1 MKNLIPVVVIIAV
14 AAGIYYF
21 MNNNNSGGNNPLT
34 AMTNRGG
41 GGTMTVLAG
50 SELKDLEP
58 YVDRIARETG
68 VRLQFDY
75 SGTLDGVDSIVS
87 GHQVDAAWFS
97 HSKYLTL
104 VDRGRIAAQEQ
115 IMLSPVVMGVKRS
128 LAQQWGWE
136 NNSDLTWADIAA
148 KAASGELQYA
158 MTNPSSSNSGFTA
171 LMGVVAAFAG
181 TGADAIQLDDI
192 PQTQAQLQ
200 NFFKGQALT
209 SGSSG
214 WLRDAYVRDQN
225 NLSGMI
231 NYESVL
237 MELNSSGEL
246 REPLV
251 LLYPKEG
258 IVMADYP
265 FILLNNDKRAA
276 YDKLV
281 TYLTSEEFQ
290 RIIMEQISRRPVIP
304 QVRPNSNFAAIN
316 TVELPFPA
324 SAQVVDEILYAY
336 LDKARVPSHAIFVL
350 DVSGSMRGTGIEQL
364 KSAIKNLAG
373 DDTSLTGRFARF
385 ADRERITL
393 VIFNS
398 AIKDVRAFEVGTGD
412 ARATSLNQIR
422 NYTDALF
429 ADGGTAIYTALQRA
443 YEIAI
448 EAERQD
454 PDRYYSVVLMS
465 DGENRDGI
473 RLNQFESWYRQH
485 SDDIAGIKTF
495 PVLFGQANES
505 EMNRVATLTGGRV
518 FDGYGDLSAV
528 FKKIR
533 GYQ

>member
-21 MNNNNSGGNNPLT
+21 INNNNSGGNNPLN
-34 AMTNRGG
+34 ALTNRGA

-68 VRLQFDY
+68 VRLEFDY
-75 SGTLDGVDSIVS
+75 TGTLDGVDSIVS

-136 NNSDLTWADIAA
+136 NNPDVTWADIAT
-148 KAASGELQYA
+148 KAASGELHYA

-200 NFFKGQALT
+200 DFFKGQALT

-225 NLSGMI
+225 NLGGMI

-237 MELNSSGEL
+237 MELNNSGEL
-246 REPLV
+246 REKLV

-265 FILLNNDKRAA
+265 FILLNNDKRDA

-304 QVRPNSNFAAIN
+304 QVRPNSNFAQIN

-336 LDKARVPSHAIFVL
+336 LDEARVPSHAIFVL
-350 DVSGSMRGTGIEQL
+350 DVSGSMEGTGISQL
-364 KSAIKNLAG
+364 KAAMRNLTG
-373 DDTSLTGRFARF
+373 EDSSLTGRFARF
-385 ADRERITL
+385 ADRERVTL
-393 VIFNS
+393 VIFNDRVKS
-398 AIKDVRAFEVGTGD
+398 VQAFEVGTGA
-412 ARATSLNQIR
+412 ARATSLNEIR
-422 NYTDALF
+422 NHTEALF

-448 EAERQD
+448 EAKRQD

-473 RLNQFESWYRQH
+473 NLNQFDTWYRQNA
-485 SDDIAGIKTF
+485 DAIGGIKTF
-495 PVLFGQANES
+495 PVLFAQADENA
-505 EMNRVATLTGGRV
+505 MNQVANLTGGRV
-518 FDGYGDLSAV
+518 FDGYGDLSSV